1 MLNNMKTT
9 HKLYGDFASRLG
21 TEELEPLTWKERFW
35 IGVIVILIAIITVEI
50 VTRISNLI

>member
-1 MLNNMKTT
+1 MLNNMKNT
-9 HKLYGDFASRLG
+9 HKPYGDFAPRLG

-35 IGVIVILIAIITVEI
+35 VTVIVVAIAIILVEV

>member
-1 MLNNMKTT
+1 MKKT
-9 HKLYGDFASRLG
+9 HKPYGDFASRLG

-35 IGVIVILIAIITVEI
+35 VTVIVVAIAIILVEV

>member
-1 MLNNMKTT
+1 MKKT
-9 HKLYGDFASRLG
+9 HKPYGDFASQLG

-35 IGVIVILIAIITVEI
+35 IGVIVILIAIILVEV

>member
-1 MLNNMKTT
+1 MLNSMKNT
-9 HKLYGDFASRLG
+9 HKPYGDFAPRLG

-35 IGVIVILIAIITVEI
+35 VTVIVVAIAIILVEV